1 MSRKTK
7 QSLYYNLGGLLK
19 LALGILLIFPIIY
32 AAGLSFMDAAEITT
46 PPPKVLSRSFGYLEN
61 YITIFT
67 KTKMLRFL
75 LNSLLVSVF
84 GTMGRLITAVTASF
98 AFCFY
103 EFKGKNFLFYLILG
117 SMMIPGDAIILTN
130 YLTVSRMGIMNTF
143 LGLVIIYLVHA
154 NYIFMMRQSM
164 LSLPKSLHEAALI
177 DGCSSLRF
185 LISIVIPLSK
195 PIITTISLSSFVGLW
210 NIYLWPLLITNAE
223 EMRTVQVGITM
234 LNTAEQQ
241 SYGPIMAASCVALL
255 PAVVIFLIS
264 QRGRCGKR
272 GITRWRKFFRSGRGY
287 HRDFPLASH
296 GRGQR

>member
-46 PPPKVLSRSFGYLEN
+46 PPPKVLPRSFGYLEN

-143 LGLVIIYLVHA
+143 LGLVVIYLVHA

-241 SYGPIMAASCVALL
+241 SYRPIMAASCVALL

>member
-7 QSLYYNLGGLLK
+7 ESLSYNLGGLLK
-19 LALGILLIFPIIY
+19 VALGILLIFPIIY

-46 PPPKVLSRSFGYLEN
+46 PPPKVLPRSFGYLEN

-164 LSLPKSLHEAALI
+164 LSLPKSLHEAALM

-185 LISIVIPLSK
+185 LVSIVIPLSK

-241 SYGPIMAASCVALL
+241 SYGPIMAASCVALF
-255 PAVVIFLIS
+255 PAIVIFLIS

>member
-1 MSRKTK
+1 MSRKMRETVA
-7 QSLYYNLGGLLK
+7 YNFGGLFK
-19 LALGILLIFPIIY
+19 LALGILLIFPILY

-46 PPPKVLSRSFGYLEN
+46 PPPKIWPRSFGYLEN

-67 KTKMLRFL
+67 KTKMVRFL
-75 LNSLLVSVF
+75 LNSLLVSF
-84 GTMGRLITAVTASF
+84 LGTAGRIVTAVMASF

-103 EFKGKNFLFYLILG
+103 DFKGKNLLFYLILG
-117 SMMIPGDAIILTN
+117 SMMIPGDSIILTN
-130 YLTVSRMGIMNTF
+130 YLTVSRMGIMNTY

-164 LSLPKSLHEAALI
+164 LSLPRSLHEAARI

-185 LISIVIPLSK
+185 LVSIVIPLSK

-255 PAVVIFLIS
+255 PAVIIFLIS
-264 QRGRCGKR
+264 QRYIVR
-272 GITRWRKFFRSGRGY
+272 GMTAGAVKG
-287 HRDFPLASH
+287 
-296 GRGQR
+296 

>member
-46 PPPKVLSRSFGYLEN
+46 PPPKVLPRSFAYLEN

>member
-46 PPPKVLSRSFGYLEN
+46 PPPKVLPRSFGYLEN

-164 LSLPKSLHEAALI
+164 LSLPKSLHEAALM

-185 LISIVIPLSK
+185 LVSIVIPLSK

>member
-46 PPPKVLSRSFGYLEN
+46 PPPKVLPRSFGYLEN

>member
-46 PPPKVLSRSFGYLEN
+46 PPPKVLPRSFGYLEN

-75 LNSLLVSVF
+75 LKSLLVSVF

>member
-46 PPPKVLSRSFGYLEN
+46 PPPKVLPRSFGYLEN

-143 LGLVIIYLVHA
+143 LGLVVIYLVHA

>member
-1 MSRKTK
+1 MTRKTK
-7 QSLYYNLGGLLK
+7 RSLYYELGGLLK
-19 LALGILLIFPIIY
+19 LALGLLLIFPIIY

-46 PPPKVLSRSFGYLEN
+46 PPPKVLPRSFGYLEN

-67 KTKMLRFL
+67 KMKMLRFL
-75 LNSLLVSVF
+75 LNSLLVSVL

-143 LGLVIIYLVHA
+143 LGLVIVYLVHA

>member
-46 PPPKVLSRSFGYLEN
+46 PPPKVLPRSFGYLEN

-296 GRGQR
+296 GRCQR

>member
-1 MSRKTK
+1 MTRKTK
-7 QSLYYNLGGLLK
+7 RSLYYELGGLLK
-19 LALGILLIFPIIY
+19 LALGLLLIFPIIY

-46 PPPKVLSRSFGYLEN
+46 PPPKVLPRSFWYLEN

-67 KTKMLRFL
+67 KMKMLRFL
-75 LNSLLVSVF
+75 LNSLLVSVL

-143 LGLVIIYLVHA
+143 LGLVIVYLVHA

-164 LSLPKSLHEAALI
+164 LSLPRSLHEAALI
-177 DGCSSLRF
+177 DGCGSLRF
-185 LISIVIPLSK
+185 LVSIVIPLSK

-264 QRGRCGKR
+264 QRYIVR
-272 GITRWRKFFRSGRGY
+272 GMTAGAVKG
-287 HRDFPLASH
+287 
-296 GRGQR
+296 

>member
-46 PPPKVLSRSFGYLEN
+46 PPKVLPRSFGYLEN

>member
-46 PPPKVLSRSFGYLEN
+46 PPPKVLPRSFGYLEN

-255 PAVVIFLIS
+255 PAVVIFLIKI
-264 QRGRCGKR
+264 GRA
-272 GITRWRKFFRSGRGY
+272 
-287 HRDFPLASH
+287 HV
-296 GRGQR
+296 

>member
-46 PPPKVLSRSFGYLEN
+46 PPPKVLPRSFGYLEN

-154 NYIFMMRQSM
+154 NYIFMRRQSM

>member
-7 QSLYYNLGGLLK
+7 ESLYYNLGGLLK

-46 PPPKVLSRSFGYLEN
+46 PPPKVLPRSFGYLEN

>member
-7 QSLYYNLGGLLK
+7 QSLYDNLGGLLK

-46 PPPKVLSRSFGYLEN
+46 PPPKVLPRSFGYLEN